1 MNKQRTLAQDAA
13 KGLMII
19 AVIMF
24 KDDETVPSEQLLDF
38 EVVIKYI
45 VDVLQGHL
53 IDNYSSP
60 EGRIVIL

>member
-13 KGLMII
+13 KDLMII

-53 IDNYSSP
+53 IDKYSSP

>member
-24 KDDETVPSEQLLDF
+24 KDDETVPSEQLLDY

-53 IDNYSSP
+53 IDKYSSP

>member
-53 IDNYSSP
+53 IDKYSSP